1 MMFSSEILSS
11 IQAKMTGTTQG
22 FSLILPELVIGFWI
36 LISLFADLF
45 LHGKSAKFTNS
56 WRYLIT
62 QLGLLLAF
70 GLSAQRIS
78 QGLSGFVSFQLF
90 LVNIGANTTNA
101 LILALSIVLIG
112 LNQVH
117 RKGFSLEE
125 NIGFSSILLGSLLT
139 TMSAHFLTMFL
150 SLELISMGTY
160 ILVGMRKDARGARAA
175 LPYVLFGLGSSAILL
190 YGISLIYGL
199 SGNMY
204 LLSADISRGLSTADP
219 IYAYLALGLL
229 AVGILFKM
237 AWVPFHPW
245 SPDVLESL
253 PAAWMSWISVAPK
266 IAVSVL
272 GIKLIHYFPLS
283 MVSAISIL
291 ALATLLV
298 GNLAAM
304 GQKNSKRLLAYSSI
318 AHGGFMAMVWLF
330 PADQALKALLFYGFL
345 YGISTYLVFYQVDE
359 VTGDSI
365 QSDDMNRW
373 TGYAQQNPL
382 RAATLLLGLI
392 GLIGLPPA
400 GTFLAK
406 VSYFTQLWEKYQNGQ
421 QPIVL
426 VLLVIALILTA
437 VSVFYYLRIPYFIYL
452 KKGENDLQVSRTK
465 LSGSD
470 WGYVMLAILLIGAL
484 INPDLFFELLKV

>member
-1 MMFSSEILSS
+1 
-11 IQAKMTGTTQG
+11 
-22 FSLILPELVIGFWI
+22 
-36 LISLFADLF
+36 
-45 LHGKSAKFTNS
+45 
-56 WRYLIT
+56 
-62 QLGLLLAF
+62 
-70 GLSAQRIS
+70 
-78 QGLSGFVSFQLF
+78 
-90 LVNIGANTTNA
+90 
-101 LILALSIVLIG
+101 
-112 LNQVH
+112 
-117 RKGFSLEE
+117 
-125 NIGFSSILLGSLLT
+125 
-139 TMSAHFLTMFL
+139 
-150 SLELISMGTY
+150 
-160 ILVGMRKDARGARAA
+160 
-175 LPYVLFGLGSSAILL
+175 
-190 YGISLIYGL
+190 
-199 SGNMY
+199 
-204 LLSADISRGLSTADP
+204 
-219 IYAYLALGLL
+219 
-229 AVGILFKM
+229 
-237 AWVPFHPW
+237 
-245 SPDVLESL
+245 
-253 PAAWMSWISVAPK
+253 
-266 IAVSVL
+266 
-272 GIKLIHYFPLS
+272 

>member
-1 MMFSSEILSS
+1 MFSSEILSS
-11 IQAKMTGTTQG
+11 IPGKITSTTQG

-36 LISLFADLF
+36 LISIFADLF
-45 LHGKSAKFTNS
+45 LHGKPAKFANS
-56 WRYLIT
+56 WRYFIT
-62 QLGLLLAF
+62 QLGLLLAL
-70 GLSAQRIS
+70 GLAFQRLN
-78 QGLSGFVSFQLF
+78 QDLSGFVSFQLF
-90 LVNIGANTTNA
+90 QVNIGSNTTNA
-101 LILALSIVLIG
+101 LILALGVLLIG

-125 NIGFSSILLGSLLT
+125 NMGFSSILLGSLLT
-139 TMSAHFLTMFL
+139 TMSAHFLTVFL

-160 ILVGMRKDARGARAA
+160 ILVGMRKDTKGARAA
-175 LPYVLFGLGSSAILL
+175 LPYVLFGLGTSAILV

-204 LLSADISRGLSTADP
+204 LFSADISRGLSTANP
-219 IYAYLALGLL
+219 VYAYLALGLL

-283 MVSAISIL
+283 MVSTISFLAI
-291 ALATLLV
+291 ATLLV
-298 GNLAAM
+298 GNLAALT
-304 GQKNSKRLLAYSSI
+304 QKNSKRLLAYSSI

-365 QSDDMNRW
+365 QSDDMDRW
-373 TGYAQQNPL
+373 SGYAQQNPM
-382 RAATLLLGLI
+382 RAATLFVGLI
-392 GLIGLPPA
+392 ALIGLPPA

-421 QPIVL
+421 QGIVL
-426 VLLVIALILTA
+426 VLLIIALILTA
-437 VSVFYYLRIPYFIYL
+437 VSVFYYLRIPYNIYL
-452 KKGENDLQVSRTK
+452 KKGASELGLPKTK

-470 WGYVMLAILLIGAL
+470 WGYVLMAILLIGSL
-484 INPDLFFELLKV
+484 INPNLFFELLKV